1 MPCPV
6 RMRGPECLGRDG
18 ACVQYAE
25 EMRRHDEPGSEV
37 AESTTC
43 QAADSGTGKCKT
55 AMCNVW
61 IGGKDYCSECATAGE
76 HLVDGKCVAANSDTK
91 CTSNSAGACSSCAQG
106 YFLHRGGCYA
116 IEGAVGL
123 LICDDKTATAGKDG
137 ICVTCHEG
145 YFKNP
150 ASATDKTKESCIAC
164 NQTAAIDRYQGV
176 DKCAACDSSQLPS
189 SGGGTAK
196 CTKCQGTDY
205 LKSDG
210 TACGEKTST
219 CVSDTEFA
227 KEDAANGNKCVSCG
241 DATDGVTDCK
251 TCTAPSGEGTKPTCT
266 ECNNNKIVKTVT
278 ASGKSVTSCIE
289 PAECK
294 DGFFVNTADKP
305 NKCTAC
311 TANCNTC
318 SAADANK
325 CSACAEGYFVGAASG
340 SEGPCVKCDATG
352 SSGFVGVAGC
362 TKCTRPNTS
371 GTSGTATCDECEA
384 GKKPSEDKTK
394 CNPCADTNCSFCDEQ
409 GACQKCS
416 EGYTLEG
423 GKCTSSSANRSALS
437 TGAIAG
443 ISVAAVVV
451 VGGLVGFLCWWFIC
465 RGKA

>member
-1 MPCPV
+1 M
-6 RMRGPECLGRDG
+6 
-18 ACVQYAE
+18 
-25 EMRRHDEPGSEV
+25 
-37 AESTTC
+37 
-43 QAADSGTGKCKT
+43 
-55 AMCNVW
+55 
-61 IGGKDYCSECATAGE
+61 
-76 HLVDGKCVAANSDTK
+76 DGKCVAANSDTK

-241 DATDGVTDCK
+241 DTDAGVPNCAK
-251 TCTAPSGEGTKPTCT
+251 CTLSSGVTKPTCS
-266 ECNNNKIVKTVT
+266 EC
-278 ASGKSVTSCIE
+278 G
-289 PAECK
+289 
-294 DGFFVNTADKP
+294 
-305 NKCTAC
+305 
-311 TANCNTC
+311 
-318 SAADANK
+318 
-325 CSACAEGYFVGAASG
+325 
-340 SEGPCVKCDATG
+340 
-352 SSGFVGVAGC
+352 SGF
-362 TKCTRPNTS
+362 K
-371 GTSGTATCDECEA
+371 
-384 GKKPSEDKTK
+384 
-394 CNPCADTNCSFCDEQ
+394 
-409 GACQKCS
+409 
-416 EGYTLEG
+416 LEG
-423 GKCTSSSANRSALS
+423 EACVPAGTNLS

-443 ISVAAVVV
+443 ISVAVIVV
-451 VGGLVGFLCWWFIC
+451 VGGLVGFLCWWFVC

>member
-43 QAADSGTGKCKT
+43 QAADSGAGKCKT

-61 IGGKDYCSECATAGE
+61 IGGKDHCSECATAGE

-106 YFLHRGGCYA
+106 YFLHRGGCYK
-116 IEGAVGL
+116 IGGTVGL

-176 DKCAACDSSQLPS
+176 DKCAARDSSQLPS

-241 DATDGVTDCK
+241 DEAAGVAGCN
-251 TCTAPSGEGTKPTCT
+251 TCTYDSGTKKVACTECTDKYLKTVDGATTCVEKTACKDDYFPVDDSSNGNKCVSCGDTDAGVPNCAKCTLSSGVTKPTC
-266 ECNNNKIVKTVT
+266 
-278 ASGKSVTSCIE
+278 
-289 PAECK
+289 
-294 DGFFVNTADKP
+294 
-305 NKCTAC
+305 
-311 TANCNTC
+311 
-318 SAADANK
+318 
-325 CSACAEGYFVGAASG
+325 
-340 SEGPCVKCDATG
+340 SERG
-352 SSGFVGVAGC
+352 SGF
-362 TKCTRPNTS
+362 K
-371 GTSGTATCDECEA
+371 
-384 GKKPSEDKTK
+384 
-394 CNPCADTNCSFCDEQ
+394 
-409 GACQKCS
+409 
-416 EGYTLEG
+416 LEG
-423 GKCTSSSANRSALS
+423 GACVPAGTNLS

>member
-1 MPCPV
+1 M
-6 RMRGPECLGRDG
+6 
-18 ACVQYAE
+18 
-25 EMRRHDEPGSEV
+25 
-37 AESTTC
+37 
-43 QAADSGTGKCKT
+43 
-55 AMCNVW
+55 
-61 IGGKDYCSECATAGE
+61 
-76 HLVDGKCVAANSDTK
+76 DGKCVAANSDTK

-227 KEDAANGNKCVSCG
+227 KEDAANGNKCASCG
-241 DATDGVTDCK
+241 DAV
-251 TCTAPSGEGTKPTCT
+251 
-266 ECNNNKIVKTVT
+266 
-278 ASGKSVTSCIE
+278 SV
-289 PAECK
+289 AECATCNE
-294 DGFFVNTADKP
+294 GFNLDTGK
-305 NKCTAC
+305 
-311 TANCNTC
+311 NC
-318 SAADANK
+318 
-325 CSACAEGYFVGAASG
+325 V
-340 SEGPCVKCDATG
+340 
-352 SSGFVGVAGC
+352 SSG
-362 TKCTRPNTS
+362 NTN
-371 GTSGTATCDECEA
+371 
-384 GKKPSEDKTK
+384 K
-394 CNPCADTNCSFCDEQ
+394 
-409 GACQKCS
+409 
-416 EGYTLEG
+416 G
-423 GKCTSSSANRSALS
+423 GLS

-451 VGGLVGFLCWWFIC
+451 VGGLVGFLCWWFVC

>member
-241 DATDGVTDCK
+241 DQTDGVEGCN
-251 TCTAPSGEGTKPTCT
+251 TCTYDSGTKKATCTECTDKYLKTVDGTTTCVEKTACKDDFFPVDDSSNGNKCLSCGDTTNGVPNCAKCTLPSGATKPTCS
-266 ECNNNKIVKTVT
+266 EC
-278 ASGKSVTSCIE
+278 
-289 PAECK
+289 
-294 DGFFVNTADKP
+294 
-305 NKCTAC
+305 
-311 TANCNTC
+311 
-318 SAADANK
+318 
-325 CSACAEGYFVGAASG
+325 G
-340 SEGPCVKCDATG
+340 S
-352 SSGFVGVAGC
+352 
-362 TKCTRPNTS
+362 
-371 GTSGTATCDECEA
+371 
-384 GKKPSEDKTK
+384 
-394 CNPCADTNCSFCDEQ
+394 
-409 GACQKCS
+409 
-416 EGYTLEG
+416 GYTLDSQANT
-423 GKCTSSSANRSALS
+423 CASASTNKGALS

-443 ISVAAVVV
+443 ISVAVIAV
-451 VGGLVGFLCWWFIC
+451 VGGLVGFLCWWFVC

>member
-241 DATDGVTDCK
+241 DTDAGIPNCAKCNPPTGN
-251 TCTAPSGEGTKPTCT
+251 AKP
-266 ECNNNKIVKTVT
+266 I
-278 ASGKSVTSCIE
+278 
-289 PAECK
+289 
-294 DGFFVNTADKP
+294 
-305 NKCTAC
+305 CTAC
-311 TANCNTC
+311 G
-318 SAADANK
+318 S
-325 CSACAEGYFVGAASG
+325 GY
-340 SEGPCVKCDATG
+340 K
-352 SSGFVGVAGC
+352 
-362 TKCTRPNTS
+362 
-371 GTSGTATCDECEA
+371 
-384 GKKPSEDKTK
+384 
-394 CNPCADTNCSFCDEQ
+394 
-409 GACQKCS
+409 
-416 EGYTLEG
+416 LEG
-423 GKCTSSSANRSALS
+423 EACVR
-437 TGAIAG
+437 TGRHQPQHRRDRGHIG
-443 ISVAAVVV
+443 GRGRRRGRPRGLPLLVVHLQGQGV
-451 VGGLVGFLCWWFIC
+451 RL
-465 RGKA
+465 R

>member
-241 DATDGVTDCK
+241 D
-251 TCTAPSGEGTKPTCT
+251 E
-266 ECNNNKIVKTVT
+266 
-278 ASGKSVTSCIE
+278 
-289 PAECK
+289 
-294 DGFFVNTADKP
+294 
-305 NKCTAC
+305 
-311 TANCNTC
+311 
-318 SAADANK
+318 AA
-325 CSACAEGYFVGAASG
+325 
-340 SEGPCVKCDATG
+340 
-352 SSGFVGVAGC
+352 GVAGC
-362 TKCTRPNTS
+362 NTCTYDS
-371 GTSGTATCDECEA
+371 GTKKVACTECTDKYLKTVDGTTMCVAKDACKDDYFPEEDNTNGNKCLSCGDTDA
-384 GKKPSEDKTK
+384 GIPNCAK
-394 CNPCADTNCSFCDEQ
+394 CNPPTGNAKPICT
-409 GACQKCS
+409 ACGS
-416 EGYTLEG
+416 GYKLEG
-423 GKCTSSSANRSALS
+423 ETCVSTGGPNLS